1 MLSMWYTR
9 KELALR
15 MSLFYCGSISSN
27 GWGSLIAAGILSRF
41 HDWRMLFYI
50 EGGITMAIGMAAI
63 WILPGMPATARWL
76 SEEVGNETRVTTP
89 QSLTCSRIVSFST
102 SACKRA
108 PGRRFRGTYRSG
120 KAQKTP

>member
-41 HDWRMLFYI
+41 HDWRLLFYI

-76 SEEVGNETRVTTP
+76 SEEDRQLQHLRMQESAGQDVQGDVSVWQGAKDPMMDPKTWVM
-89 QSLTCSRIVSFST
+89 SLVL
-102 SACKRA
+102 
-108 PGRRFRGTYRSG
+108 GRC
-120 KAQKTP
+120 

>member
-1 MLSMWYTR
+1 VEAAFFVSPGHVVIIGTTLTAQQPGALYMLSMWYTR

-50 EGGITMAIGMAAI
+50 EGGITMAIGIAAI

-76 SEEVGNETRVTTP
+76 
-89 QSLTCSRIVSFST
+89 
-102 SACKRA
+102 
-108 PGRRFRGTYRSG
+108 
-120 KAQKTP
+120 